1 MSIIVCQ
8 VKNTYLLYFVFPL
21 DFRGLSKSE
30 GGQGSPCIDGKNKKL
45 LWWLNSGLEIGR
57 TKCLFF

>member
-30 GGQGSPCIDGKNKKL
+30 GGQVAVTFRGGIKVTTLIFGGNQEASNLC
-45 LWWLNSGLEIGR
+45 
-57 TKCLFF
+57 